1 MSVLNAVQIV
11 ESFWANV
18 WVARN
23 PEVVDRHVVDDLII
37 TSAGK
42 RFGQGMPSGNGYASF
57 RRESPVFN
65 SRLSRVFRMLKVIVW
80 PRGDAFAVAITASL
94 DFLPISGL

>member
-1 MSVLNAVQIV
+1 MMIIGRNPMSVLNAVQIV

-23 PEVVDRHVVDDLII
+23 PEVADRHVVDDYVI

-42 RFGQGMPSGNGYASF
+42 RFGQGMPSGNGYANF
-57 RRESPVFN
+57 RQ
-65 SRLSRVFRMLKVIVW
+65 SRRS
-80 PRGDAFAVAITASL
+80 
-94 DFLPISGL
+94 